1 MNRRMIRSRGFTLT
15 ELLVVV
21 GLIALLVALRLL
33 LLWGHSD
40 FAMHEHPLIVSDLE
54 CPASL
59 RNLPAR
65 TTAGRCAAHRG
76 CAAHQAARECAAC

>member
-1 MNRRMIRSRGFTLT
+1 MICGSRGA
-15 ELLVVV
+15 EAAQRAGV
-21 GLIALLVALRLL
+21 ALVALRLL